1 MGKAGQVVLID
12 AYERQDAENRDHCGE
27 QCKEPVVG
35 KAASRKRDPIADEP
49 LRRAFKNRSPSTQ
62 LEPCV
67 ALPSSWI
74 SVLLFNEGSA

>member
-74 SVLLFNEGSA
+74 SVLQFNEGSA